1 MMMWEYLFFPVLELE
16 LRASCML
23 GSLPSP
29 TIDTEP
35 GPRDAEP
42 ALKIPRGSSITFVCS
57 NPDGY
62 DVFRLEKNEHS
73 LMDKKN
79 IQPPTREARF
89 CFSPVNES
97 IAGLFNCIYMK
108 GSTWSPRSKTVEV
121 KVISEDVTLSPA
133 PRPSMTSGAPGPKTE
148 SIYILIVVS
157 VVFLVCLLLLSIF
170 CLYSHCKKKQGLPN
184 SKSQQQRSQESLS
197 TNGMERTPDIVTEN
211 RRSEDR
217 RTETRTPFAKDLQEV
232 TYAQL
237 DHHSLSQRTVG
248 AVTPQSRN
256 IVAESSTYADI
267 VRH

>member
-1 MMMWEYLFFPVLELE
+1 MSLHPATMLALVLCLG
-16 LRASCML
+16 RKTNTQD

-29 TIDTEP
+29 TIDAEP
-35 GPRDAEP
+35 G
-42 ALKIPRGSSITFVCS
+42 LKIPRGSSITFICS

-62 DVFRLEKNEHS
+62 DVFRLEKNGHS

-97 IAGLFNCIYMK
+97 IAGHFNCLYTK
-108 GSTWSPRSKTVEV
+108 GSSWSLRSKTVEV

-133 PRPSMTSGAPGPKTE
+133 PRPSMTSG
-148 SIYILIVVS
+148 
-157 VVFLVCLLLLSIF
+157 
-170 CLYSHCKKKQGLPN
+170 LPN

-197 TNGMERTPDIVTEN
+197 TNGVERTPDIVTEN
-211 RRSEDR
+211 RLPEDR

-248 AVTPQSRN
+248 AVTPLSRN
-256 IVAESSTYADI
+256 IVAESPTYADI
-267 VRH
+267 ARH